1 MIFVPI
7 IAGWALGLTSAK
19 LVDDRRSG
27 ARLAPPATPNPI
39 QAGLEAIQKF
49 KKEKIDS
56 VRFDEYD
63 EQLKKFSFEEK
74 ELSEEERVANQ
85 LVVNSSLLFAST
97 AICALVYPP
106 LVYLHIPPMLYL
118 ALPFYKQGVEDLFYR
133 RKVTTVVVDTVFGL
147 GSLTYTVATPSV
159 LVIGTAGGL
168 IMALNNKVATQSKDN
183 TRKSLTNLFGEQ
195 PKHLWIVKD
204 DIEIEVPFESVQ
216 AGDIVVV
223 HAGQMIPVDGTI
235 YDGVA
240 SIDQHMLTGE
250 SQPAEKAEGDPVFAA
265 TVVLSGKIYI
275 QVQKTGVETAA
286 AQIGQILDQTSH
298 FTSSIQLR
306 GKEIADQAALPTLLF
321 SGLTLPFFGPDKA
334 LAVLFSGIGYNMQ
347 MLGPISVL
355 NYLYVMSQHGILIK
369 DGRALEQ
376 VSKIDTIVFDKTG
389 TLTLEQPYVGKIYS
403 YNGYT
408 EQELLTYAAAAEER
422 QTHPIALAI
431 LEEAQERGL
440 TVPSISEA
448 SYEIGYGIQVT
459 LDEKLIRVGSN
470 RFMAMESI
478 AMPEEIES
486 IAKEGHQEGHTLVYV
501 AIGEQ
506 LAGAI
511 ELVPTIR
518 PEAKR
523 IVNHIRQLGIDMVI
537 ISGDHERPTRA
548 LAEEL
553 GIEQYFAE
561 TLPEHKADHIER
573 LKAEG
578 KFVCFI
584 GDGINDAIAL
594 KKAHVSISLRGASTI
609 ATDTAQI
616 ILMDQTLNQLEELFT
631 ISEQFESNMQ
641 LNLASTVVPGV
652 MIIGG
657 ALTGLVGYGASTA
670 LFFAGMT
677 AGVANAMRPLFNT
690 QQKRENANEKP
701 AKTKGSH
708 I

>member
-7 IAGWALGLTSAK
+7 IAGWALGVTSAK
-19 LVDDRRSG
+19 LVDDRRG
-27 ARLAPPATPNPI
+27 RVRLAPPATPSLI
-39 QAGLEAIQKF
+39 QAGIDAIQKF

-56 VRFDEYD
+56 VRFDEYS
-63 EQLKKFSFEEK
+63 EQLNKFSFEEK
-74 ELSEEERVANQ
+74 ELSEEERMANQ
-85 LVVNSSLLFAST
+85 MLLNSSFLFAST

-118 ALPFYKQGVEDLFYR
+118 GLPFYKQGVEDLFYR
-133 RKVTTVVVDTVFGL
+133 KKVTTVVVDTIFAI
-147 GSLTYTVATPSV
+147 GSLAYTVATPSV

-168 IMALNNKVATQSKDN
+168 LMALNNKVATQSKDN

-195 PKHLWIVKD
+195 PKYLWIVKD

-286 AQIGQILDQTSH
+286 AQIGQILNETSN

-389 TLTLEQPYVGKIYS
+389 TLTLEQPHVGSIIT
-403 YNGYT
+403 YNGYS
-408 EQELLTYAAAAEER
+408 EEELLIYAAAAEER

-431 LEEAQERGL
+431 QKEAQERQL
-440 TVPSISEA
+440 ELPSISEA

-459 LDEKLIRVGSN
+459 LDQKVIRVGSG

-478 AMPEEIES
+478 AMPAEIES
-486 IAKEGHQEGHTLVYV
+486 IAKEGQEQGHTLVYV
-501 AIGEQ
+501 AIDDQ
-506 LAGAI
+506 LAGVI

-518 PEAKR
+518 PEAQ
-523 IVNHIRQLGIDMVI
+523 HIINYISQLGIDMVI

-553 GIEQYFAE
+553 GIKQFFAE
-561 TLPEHKADHIER
+561 TLPENKADHIER
-573 LKAEG
+573 LQEEG

-594 KKAHVSISLRGASTI
+594 KKAQVSISLRGASTI

-631 ISEQFESNMQ
+631 ISKQFESNMQ
-641 LNLASTVVPGV
+641 LNLVSTVVPGV

-657 ALTGLVGYGASTA
+657 AFLGVVGYAASTA

-677 AGVANAMRPLFNT
+677 AGVANAMRPQFNT
-690 QQKRENANEKP
+690 QQKRENRANEER
-701 AKTKGSH
+701 AKEEH